1 MLEPDKAPVKRVNV
15 LEAYQLRTQHHLTYR
30 QIADLQGVKQQS
42 VHEALQLFMASLPSD
57 DQLQGY
63 TEARADL
70 LNATSQRLLAS
81 LADPAVLA
89 KANLRDRA
97 VTFGIIYDKHRLET
111 AQSTSN
117 ISVLSKLISSAD
129 AGLFREPAAA
139 QADPQAAS
147 CLDESQAVSL
157 KSSKDIKEL

>member
-1 MLEPDKAPVKRVNV
+1 MAETVTAPVKRVNV
-15 LEAYQLRTQHHLTYR
+15 LEAYKLRTQHHLTYQ

-42 VHEALQLFMASLPSD
+42 VHSALTQFIESLPSD
-57 DQLQGY
+57 DQLQGF
-63 TEARADL
+63 TDSRADL

-81 LADPAVLA
+81 LADPDVIA

-117 ISVLSKLISSAD
+117 ISVLSKIISQAD
-129 AGLFREPAAA
+129 AGLFK
-139 QADPQAAS
+139 ADPRAVSA
-147 CLDESQAVSL
+147 DESVQL
-157 KSSKDIKEL
+157 TNKQDE